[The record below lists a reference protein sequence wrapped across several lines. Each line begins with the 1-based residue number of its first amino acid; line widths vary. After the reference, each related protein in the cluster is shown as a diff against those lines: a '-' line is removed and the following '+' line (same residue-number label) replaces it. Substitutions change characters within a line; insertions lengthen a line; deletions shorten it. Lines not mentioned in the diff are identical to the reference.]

1 MPGLM
6 ISAAHKSSGKTTV
19 SLGLCAALAARG
31 HSVRPFKKGPDYIDP
46 IWLSRAAEQACL
58 NLDFFTSTLE
68 EIKATYEYY
77 GSAADIC
84 LVEGNKGLFD
94 GLDLDGS
101 NSNAALAKLLN
112 LPVVLV
118 IDAQGITRGV
128 APLLQGYL
136 GFDSDVNI
144 QGVILNRV
152 AGPRHESKLLE
163 TIKYYTDLKVL
174 GAVRRFSISGLNE
187 RHMGLVP
194 ANEDRQADK
203 KITQLRQIME
213 DQVDLDNVF
222 DLASGSKS
230 NDGSLL
236 SSEVRLPVT
245 DVRIGIARD
254 AAFGFYYQDDLDQ
267 FRKAGAALIPI
278 DTLNDSKLPDIDGL
292 FLGGGFPETQMHL
305 LAKNRSM
312 QSSIHGAIEQG
323 LPCYAECGGLMY
335 LTRGIEW
342 KGEQAEMAGVIPAQT
357 IMSSRPQGRGYIQ
370 FKESADAP
378 WPQSDTNTMINGHEF
393 HYSRLQGLPDSTHF
407 AYHVLRG
414 EGVQNQRDGIVY
426 KNLLAS
432 YAHLR
437 STIQSPWVFR
447 FVDFVRQC

>member
-19 SLGLCAALAARG
+19 SLGLCAALSARG
-31 HSVRPFKKGPDYIDP
+31 RCVRPFKKGPDYIDP
-46 IWLSRAAEQACL
+46 IWLSRAAEQPCL

-68 EIKATYEYY
+68 EIKSTYADY

-174 GAVRRFSISGLNE
+174 GAVRRFSISGINE

-194 ANEDRQADK
+194 ANEDREADK

-213 DQVDLDNVF
+213 DQVDLDKVF

-230 NDGSLL
+230 KDGSLF
-236 SSEVRLPVT
+236 SSEARLPAT
-245 DVRIGIARD
+245 DVKIGIARD
-254 AAFGFYYQDDLDQ
+254 AAFGF
-267 FRKAGAALIPI
+267 
-278 DTLNDSKLPDIDGL
+278 
-292 FLGGGFPETQMHL
+292 
-305 LAKNRSM
+305 
-312 QSSIHGAIEQG
+312 
-323 LPCYAECGGLMY
+323 
-335 LTRGIEW
+335 
-342 KGEQAEMAGVIPAQT
+342 
-357 IMSSRPQGRGYIQ
+357 
-370 FKESADAP
+370 
-378 WPQSDTNTMINGHEF
+378 
-393 HYSRLQGLPDSTHF
+393 
-407 AYHVLRG
+407 
-414 EGVQNQRDGIVY
+414 
-426 KNLLAS
+426 
-432 YAHLR
+432 
-437 STIQSPWVFR
+437 
-447 FVDFVRQC
+447 

>member
-1 MPGLM
+1 MPGLY

-19 SLGLCAALAARG
+19 SLGICAALAARG
-31 HSVRPFKKGPDYIDP
+31 RSVRPFKKGPDYIDP
-46 IWLSRAAEQACL
+46 IWLSRAAGKSCL
-58 NLDFFTSTLE
+58 NLDFFTSTVE
-68 EIKATYEYY
+68 EIKSTY
-77 GSAADIC
+77 GSYSSSADIS

-118 IDAQGITRGV
+118 IDSQGITRGV
-128 APLLQGYL
+128 APLLQGYV
-136 GFDSDVNI
+136 GFDSAVNI

-174 GAVRRFSISGLNE
+174 GAVRRFNISGIDE

-194 ANEDRQADK
+194 ANEDRQADE
-203 KITQLRQIME
+203 KITQLRQVME
-213 DQVDLDNVF
+213 DQVDLDNLIELAASPISADGKYRPLNDSSVST
-222 DLASGSKS
+222 DL
-230 NDGSLL
+230 
-236 SSEVRLPVT
+236 
-245 DVRIGIARD
+245 RIGIARD
-254 AAFGFYYQDDLDQ
+254 AAFGFYYHDDLVQ
-267 FRKAGAALIPI
+267 FRKLGVKLVPV
-278 DTLNDSKLPDIDGL
+278 DTLTDSKLPDIDGL
-292 FLGGGFPETQMHL
+292 FLGGGFPETQMHA
-305 LAKNRSM
+305 LAKNKAM
-312 QSSIHGAIEQG
+312 QSSIQAAIEQG

-342 KGEQAEMAGVIPAQT
+342 KGEKAEMVGVIPAQT
-357 IMSSRPQGRGYIQ
+357 QVLTRPQGRGYIQ
-370 FKESADAP
+370 FKESAASP
-378 WPQSDTNTMINGHEF
+378 WPQSDPNTTINAHEF
-393 HYSRLQGLPDSTHF
+393 HYSRLQGLPDSTQF

-414 EGVQNQRDGIVY
+414 EGIQDRRDGIVY

-437 STIQSPWVFR
+437 STIQNPWVSR

>member
-1 MPGLM
+1 MSGLL

-19 SLGLCAALAARG
+19 SLGICGALSARG
-31 HSVRPFKKGPDYIDP
+31 YRVRPFKKGPDYIDP
-46 IWLSRAAEQACL
+46 IWLSRAASQTCL

-68 EIKATYEYY
+68 EIKTTYYRY
-77 GSAADIC
+77 GSTADIC

-136 GFDSDVNI
+136 GFDSDVDI

-163 TIKYYTDLKVL
+163 TIKYYTDLKIL
-174 GAVRRFSISGLNE
+174 GAVRRFDISGINE

-194 ANEDRQADK
+194 ANEDTQADQ
-203 KITQLRQIME
+203 KIIQLRQIME
-213 DQVDLDNVF
+213 DQVDLDSIF
-222 DLASGSKS
+222 SLAKGLADSKPSLSEISLPAPDLK
-230 NDGSLL
+230 
-236 SSEVRLPVT
+236 
-245 DVRIGIARD
+245 IGIARD
-254 AAFGFYYQDDLDQ
+254 AAFGFYYHDDLDE
-267 FRKAGAALIPI
+267 FRKAGAELIPI
-278 DTLNDSKLPDIDGL
+278 DTLTDNKLPDIDGL
-292 FLGGGFPETQMHL
+292 FLGGGFPETQMHA
-305 LAKNRSM
+305 LAKNKSM
-312 QSSIHGAIEQG
+312 QRSIYAAIEQG

-342 KGEQAEMAGVIPAQT
+342 KGEQAEMAGVIPART
-357 IMSSRPQGRGYIQ
+357 IMLSRPQGRGYIQ
-370 FKESADAP
+370 LKESADSP
-378 WPQSDTNTMINGHEF
+378 WPRAGTKVVVNAHEF
-393 HYSRLQGLPDSTHF
+393 HYSCLRGLPDSTLF

-414 EGVQNQRDGIVY
+414 EGIQNQYDGIVY

-437 STIQSPWVFR
+437 STTQNPWVSR
-447 FVDFVRQC
+447 FVNFVRQCY